1 MRSDGNSGF
10 FFILILYILINL
22 SVFFYF
28 ARDKIKAKKNVWR
41 TPENLLLF
49 FAFLGPI
56 GAWGGMQ
63 VFRHKTQKIKFYL
76 VPLFALL
83 HGVLL
88 FVLIRVIK

>member
-1 MRSDGNSGF
+1 MAIPDFSL
-10 FFILILYILINL
+10 ILILYILINL
-22 SVFFYF
+22 SVFFLF

-56 GAWGGMQ
+56 GAWAGMQ

-76 VPLFALL
+76 VPQFALF
-83 HGVLL
+83 HGALL
-88 FVLIRVIK
+88 FVLICVIK

>member
-1 MRSDGNSGF
+1 MAIPDFSL
-10 FFILILYILINL
+10 ILILYILINL
-22 SVFFYF
+22 SMFFLF

-56 GAWGGMQ
+56 GAWAGMQ

-76 VPLFALL
+76 VPLFALF
-83 HGVLL
+83 HGALL